1 MGMRK
6 LKGRNIN
13 GFGLKMDGVGF
24 VFRVLSVMI
33 CFFVTVFSLEI
44 DFYRGEREG
53 CLFWQYYHLER
64 ERGLECWL
72 ALFAAYCLSFPSSFP
87 LKSVS

>member
-1 MGMRK
+1 MRK

-64 ERGLECWL
+64 EREGLSVGL
-72 ALFAAYCLSFPSSFP
+72 LSLLPIACLSHHPSH
-87 LKSVS
+87 